1 MKTRLIRLISK
12 SYLFMMV
19 TFIVSSFSFMSCS
32 NDVENYIIIP
42 GQNGTEYV
50 KKDGSNF
57 ILNVGDS
64 NYGTST
70 QTRAMMSSAKNAPQV
85 ATYSS
90 INGSTI
96 TATASTN
103 LLDLTVATNY
113 SNNLWSETLIKKGVT
128 PEVMTNS
135 SEVYVYAKADLGS
148 PYSNAWKSDHA
159 ISNGELTISA
169 IQDGQFFAP
178 VPVEF
183 WGRHDLAVNDQKRT
197 SWNESLINTDGW
209 TIDKVKNTT
218 QSVAV
223 SRNIQYANSGVKIKL
238 QLGTKK
244 VLAWYDDIEQAVD
257 AKGNPTAEKGT
268 KITNENINEFPNVNA
283 DKKTIDS
290 TEYDR
295 IITNLG
301 ARKAGKFYH
310 EYLGYAI
317 QIRQKGG
324 QASWHFIGTD
334 DYDDINF
341 EVEEIRLETAH
352 SCTYGKDFTYTPS
365 DSIDKY
371 SYDFGENHVV
381 SGESVV
387 LTAMPTKQASS
398 NVIIK
403 CKITK
408 FPIYKGKNFTWVI
421 EKTYGSDELVE
432 VTDNTEFFIIGKI
445 STSDKS
451 LPTGSPYKD
460 TWNHGVYCP
469 DVITNIDM
477 TIDNLCVKGAV
488 VTDPD
493 GANDSNVIWN
503 IDYEYGSMDGQW
515 SIGK

>member
-1 MKTRLIRLISK
+1 MKTRLI
-12 SYLFMMV
+12 SYLFMIV
-19 TFIVSSFSFMSCS
+19 TLIVSSFSFMSCS

-50 KKDGSNF
+50 KKDANNF

-70 QTRAMMSSAKNAPQV
+70 QTRAGAKNAPQV
-85 ATYSS
+85 TTYSS
-90 INGSTI
+90 IDGSSI
-96 TATASTN
+96 TATASTR

-113 SNNLWSETLIKKGVT
+113 SNNLWSETLVKESVT

-135 SEVYVYAKADLGS
+135 SEGYVYAKADLSS
-148 PYSNAWKSDHA
+148 PYNNAWKSDHT

-178 VPVEF
+178 VSVEF
-183 WGRHDLAVNDQKRT
+183 WGRHDLAVNDQKKT

-244 VLAWYDDIEQAVD
+244 VLAWYDNIEQATD
-257 AKGNPTAEKGT
+257 NEGNPTAVKGT
-268 KITNENINEFPNVNA
+268 LITQDNIGNFPDSNDSV
-283 DKKTIDS
+283 TIEGTKYQRIVTNTNGRKES
-290 TEYDR
+290 TEENPHY
-295 IITNLG
+295 
-301 ARKAGKFYH
+301 YH

-324 QASWHFIGTD
+324 QTSWHFIGTD
-334 DYDDINF
+334 EYDDINF
-341 EVEEIRLETAH
+341 EVEEIRLESAH
-352 SCTYGKDFTYTPS
+352 SCVYGKDFTYTPS

-371 SYDFGENHVV
+371 SYDFGKNHVV
-381 SGESVV
+381 SGESVALAV
-387 LTAMPTKQASS
+387 MPTKQSSS

-408 FPIYKGKNFTWVI
+408 FPIYKGKNFTWFI
-421 EKTYGSDELVE
+421 EKTYDSNELVE
-432 VTDNTEFFIIGKI
+432 VTDNTEFFIIGRI
-445 STSDKS
+445 HTTDKS

-460 TWNHGVYCP
+460 AWNKGVYCP

>member
-1 MKTRLIRLISK
+1 MKTRLI
-12 SYLFMMV
+12 SYLFMIV

-70 QTRAMMSSAKNAPQV
+70 QTRAMKSSAKNAPQV
-85 ATYSS
+85 VTYAGIDGSS
-90 INGSTI
+90 I
-96 TATASTN
+96 TATAATN

-113 SNNLWSETLIKKGVT
+113 SNNLWSETLVSKDAT

-135 SEVYVYAKADLGS
+135 SEGYVYAKADLSS
-148 PYSNAWKSDHA
+148 PYNNQWKSDHT

-183 WGRHDLAVNDQKRT
+183 WGRHDLAINDQKKT

-218 QSVAV
+218 QTVAV

-238 QLGTKK
+238 QLGRKK
-244 VLAWYDDIEQAVD
+244 VLAWYDNIEQAID
-257 AKGNPTAEKGT
+257 DKGNPTAVKGT
-268 KITNENINEFPNVNA
+268 LITQDNINSFPIGN
-283 DKKTIDS
+283 DKETIEG

-295 IITNLG
+295 YVTNVNE
-301 ARKAGKFYH
+301 RKEGNYYH

-324 QASWHFIGTD
+324 QTSWHFIGTD

-341 EVEEIRLETAH
+341 EVEEIRLESAH
-352 SCTYGKDFTYTPS
+352 SCTYRKDFTYTPS

-371 SYDFGENHVV
+371 SYNFGENHVA
-381 SGESVV
+381 SGDSVA
-387 LTAMPTKQASS
+387 LTVMPTKQASS

-408 FPIYKGKNFTWVI
+408 FPIYKGKNFTWYI
-421 EKTYGSDELVE
+421 EKTYDSDQLVE
-432 VTDNTEFFIIGKI
+432 VTDNTEFFIIGRI
-445 STSDKS
+445 HTTDKS

-460 TWNHGVYCP
+460 TWNKGVYCP

-477 TIDNLCVKGAV
+477 VIDNLCVKGAV

-493 GANDSNVIWN
+493 GANDSNIIWN